1 MKHGIFAPGLIAILI
16 AGTVFAFFTSAS
28 ANAREHIIGQANLQF
43 SVPLKVIKPGD
54 RVTFVNNDSVVHNII
69 SQTAGLQFDLGV
81 FEPGMQKSVS
91 FNQKNGVVDVEC
103 TVHPNMKLTLFIF

>member
-1 MKHGIFAPGLIAILI
+1 MKHGIVALGLIGVLFSYQNVK
-16 AGTVFAFFTSAS
+16 AG
-28 ANAREHIIGQANLQF
+28 EHVISQDNLQF

-69 SQTAGLQFDLGV
+69 SQTTGMQFDLGA

-91 FNQKNGVVDVEC
+91 FSQKDGVVDVEC